1 MKLDPTFDTMIDQ
14 ISKSK
19 NIARKVLL
27 EAMESALSSASKRSH
42 LNVEEMD
49 IRIKDTSDGIEVIRV
64 KKVVEEVENPAL
76 EISLEEARKVNSFVK
91 IGDEIEF
98 DVDPQSF
105 GRNAAQIAKQV
116 IIQRI
121 REAEREVIYDEFKG
135 REGEL
140 ISGII
145 QGDTKGMLVVNIGRT
160 EGYLPIKEQMP
171 NEVYRHGQRMRALIH
186 KVKMTAK
193 GPQIILS
200 RASPEM
206 VRALFIEQIPEI
218 KDGYV
223 EIVSIARDPGERTK
237 VAVKSADVNI
247 DPVGTCVGMRGYRVQ
262 AIVRELSGE
271 KIDIIEWTNDIP
283 KMVVDSLSPSRVD
296 KVRVDEEAREVEV
309 IVPDDQLS
317 IAIGKNGHNVR
328 LASRLLEWKID
339 IKSRSDIKMAEAYEE
354 KLYENFLEYMLLI
367 PRVGEAIAEGIYES
381 GYKTIHEVAG
391 ASVEELVK
399 IKGVGKKL
407 ARTIIEEAGKIA
419 KQVSRDEIQ
428 KMVKEALERE
438 KRTGGKIDEIV
449 GFHKVSEVG
458 ERKAKE
464 DETVVVEKTEED
476 SGKREGE

>member
-1 MKLDPTFDTMIDQ
+1 MKLDSTFDTMIDQ
-14 ISKSK
+14 IAKSK

-49 IRIKDTSDGIEVIRV
+49 IRVRDVSDGIEVVRV
-64 KKVVEEVENPAL
+64 KKVVEEVENPDI
-76 EISLEEARKVNSFVK
+76 EISIVDAKKVK
-91 IGDEIEF
+91 PDAKAGDEIEY
-98 DVDPQSF
+98 DVDLQSF

-140 ISGII
+140 ISGIV
-145 QGDTKGMLVVNIGRT
+145 QGDTKGMLVINIGRT
-160 EGYLPIKEQMP
+160 EAYLPIKEQLP
-171 NEVYRHGQRMRALIH
+171 NEVYRHGQRIRALIL
-186 KVKMTAK
+186 KVRMTAK

-200 RASPEM
+200 RASSEM

-223 EIVSIARDPGERTK
+223 EIVSIAREPGERTK
-237 VAVKSADVNI
+237 VAVKTSDVNI

-271 KIDIIEWTNDIP
+271 KIDIVEWTNDIP
-283 KMVVDSLSPSRVD
+283 QMVVDALSPARID
-296 KVRVDEEAREVEV
+296 RVRVNEGAREVEV

-317 IAIGKNGHNVR
+317 VAIGKNGHNVR

-339 IKSRSDIKMAEAYEE
+339 IKSRSDVKMAEAYEE
-354 KLYENFLEYMLLI
+354 KLYENFLESMLMI
-367 PRVGEAIAEGIYES
+367 PRVGETIAEGIYEY
-381 GYKTIHEVAG
+381 GFGTIHEVAE
-391 ASVEELVK
+391 ASVEELMK
-399 IKGVGKKL
+399 IKGIGRKL
-407 ARTIIEEAGKIA
+407 AQTIIEEAGKIA
-419 KQVSRDEIQ
+419 KQVSKDEIQ

-438 KRTGGKIDEIV
+438 KKTGGKVDDIV
-449 GFHKVSEVG
+449 GFHKVSNLNDS
-458 ERKAKE
+458 KE
-464 DETVVVEKTEED
+464 ASDKTM
-476 SGKREGE
+476 GEGEEKKGE